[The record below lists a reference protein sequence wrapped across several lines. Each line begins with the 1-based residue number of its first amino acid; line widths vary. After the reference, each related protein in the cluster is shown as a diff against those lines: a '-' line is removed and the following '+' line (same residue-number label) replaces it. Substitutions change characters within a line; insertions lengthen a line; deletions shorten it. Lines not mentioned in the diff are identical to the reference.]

1 MARPTWIFA
10 GTSVLATALAI
21 WLFLENRDLRDQLA
35 TKPAPATAGSA
46 DKVAAAPAGDTW
58 ANPGPP
64 KLAAS
69 GTGTGSGPVPQL
81 DPAKEETRLERRQ
94 RRQMEFA
101 AQFGRLDGETEE
113 EYRARIAP
121 LIATGLAIP
130 RMRLDEQR
138 REIEAQAGVTPEQS
152 KKLDAAFE
160 QTYQQALDF
169 TNKAIAEGILSPYE
183 RNVSGWLEYAGG
195 LGGILN
201 DANSSIGQI
210 LTPAQQKAIAGTGFE
225 WGEYL
230 GAKAP
235 WENLNPP
242 PPPGR

>member
-1 MARPTWIFA
+1 MARATWIFV
-10 GTSVLATALAI
+10 GTSVLAAAVAV
-21 WLFLENRDLRDQLA
+21 WMYLENRDLRDQLA
-35 TKPAPATAGSA
+35 NKAVPAATAGSGSSTT
-46 DKVAAAPAGDTW
+46 VAAAKAADTW
-58 ANPGPP
+58 GGTR
-64 KLAAS
+64 AAGS
-69 GTGTGSGPVPQL
+69 AQTGTGPVPTL
-81 DPAKEETRLERRQ
+81 PPAQEETRLERRQ

-121 LIATGLAIP
+121 LIATGLTIP
-130 RMRLDEQR
+130 RMRMDEAR
-138 REIEAQAGVTPEQS
+138 REMEQKAGVTPEQS
-152 KKLDAAFE
+152 KQLDAAFDKVYAE
-160 QTYQQALDF
+160 ALDF
-169 TNKAIAEGILSPYE
+169 TNKAVADGVLSPYE

-201 DANSSIGQI
+201 EANGSIGQI
-210 LTPAQQKAIAGTGFE
+210 LSAQQQKTIGASGFE

-242 PPPGR
+242 PPPPGK